1 MSTVDR
7 RSRRRDD
14 HFIERC
20 CHPSRAAHTTE
31 TALLAALISEHEL
44 IARMLDYTDSGV
56 DQILGLLDAHEGAAN
71 TLAAW
76 RAASAAMP

>member
-20 CHPSRAAHTTE
+20 CHPSTAVHTTE
-31 TALLAALISEHEL
+31 TALLAALISEHTFV
-44 IARMLDYTDSGV
+44 AGMLDYPDAGIGQT
-56 DQILGLLDAHEGAAN
+56 LGLLDAHDGAAK

-76 RAASAAMP
+76 KAAGAAMP